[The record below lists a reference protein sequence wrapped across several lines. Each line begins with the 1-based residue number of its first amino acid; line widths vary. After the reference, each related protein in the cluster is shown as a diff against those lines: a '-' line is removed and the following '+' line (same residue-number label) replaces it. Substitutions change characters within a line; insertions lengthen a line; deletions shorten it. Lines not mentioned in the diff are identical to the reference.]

1 MSANYRNPQWLLPN
15 CKNLKLPGTGTSVG
29 SGLTEDRNSLYSMD
43 FDGGTSANKIVATGE
58 KFNFV
63 QQTGIFSVSCWIK
76 FDNYTSAT
84 LQSIC
89 HTDNGGKLQD
99 GFWLFYDNRS
109 VTGSAKRLGF
119 YLYGGN
125 SDASDLDLVAKE
137 NAFSDNNWH
146 HVAVIGSSAG
156 TYGTLTLYIDGSSV
170 ATRALLQS
178 SLTTD
183 TAYNDFTIGDY
194 NSNNGFDG
202 KIDEVAIWNSDQ
214 TSNIS
219 NIYNGGSPGNLMA
232 LSNKPYAYY
241 PLGEQARDNTEWQF
255 PNEVLQS
262 HVFDFDGSNDAIII
276 TDSASVDNILQSI
289 GNANSY
295 SFSFWINTTD
305 STSLGSPAW
314 YSDVCIL
321 ELRTQTGSG
330 TKCPFNIGMNGGKL
344 FFGRTPNHTTS
355 DQFFESTTLINTGE
369 WVHCGITIN
378 VNTLKFYIN
387 NSLDST
393 HTFTTATGDCSVGT
407 TTSNIQIGARTTNSG
422 ALSAFLNGE
431 LSNLAIWNS
440 DQSVNMANIYNNGAP
455 QSSYTVTPTAWYK
468 LNAATSSYDF
478 STSTWTI
485 TDSAGSNNGTST
497 TLPSTALVSSDLQF
511 ESPYS
516 NFSLNFDGTGDK
528 VDFGDSDVF
537 SFGDGV
543 TDSPLS
549 FSVWINL
556 ATLGAPHCVINKQTS
571 SSNGEYKI
579 YISTAGKIYIELA
592 NNGGEANG
600 ARGIQSGTNL
610 SIDQWYH
617 LAFTYDGRGGSSAY
631 DGMNLYINGSLDSST
646 DWSYLSY
653 TAMNNTNADFILGD
667 LITGGSN
674 TYDFN
679 GNLDEAAIFNKALT
693 QAEVSQIYNNG
704 YAADLTSLSPISWWR
719 LGEDA
724 YFVSNNITVP
734 NQISGAPNGTGAGTQ
749 TSILVA
755 DAPGSYASGAGTNLA
770 VEDRKGDAP
779 ESTANSLSFNMI
791 PTNRVSYP
799 AGYTP
804 TQADNVY
811 SMAFDGVNDY
821 FDAGN
826 PTELQF
832 TGAFSVSFW
841 MKGGPSGNEAMVS
854 KDNNASNPR
863 AFSIERT
870 SLYSGG
876 YFVIRDGTTA
886 YGVFVSSSD
895 DNYVNIG
902 DNNWHHIVGVYT
914 PSTSVA
920 LFIDG
925 NFVKSNTNSIPAS
938 VNFVNDNL
946 NIGRRPQSSGI
957 NYFNGNLDEVAI
969 FDYALSERQIK
980 QDVYDGTTTGKTADL
995 NNISN
1000 LKAPV
1005 AWYRMGD

>member
-15 CKNLKLPGTGTSVG
+15 CKNLKLPGTGTSVS
-29 SGLTEDRNSLYSMD
+29 SGLTEDRHSLYSMD
-43 FDGGTSANKIVATGE
+43 FDGSAHIDTGYTFTSLTSFSISAWFKSDDTATAAQAIVSSRI
-58 KFNFV
+58 N
-63 QQTGIFSVSCWIK
+63 
-76 FDNYTSAT
+76 
-84 LQSIC
+84 SI
-89 HTDNGGKLQD
+89 
-99 GFWLFYDNRS
+99 
-109 VTGSAKRLGF
+109 GSSQG
-119 YLYGGN
+119 
-125 SDASDLDLVAKE
+125 LDLNISSDFLFARIYNNGATQVTT
-137 NAFSDNNWH
+137 AFTDTAGWH
-146 HVAVIGSSAG
+146 HVAMTYNGTTLEMYLDGVSKGTATGVYTNSAANWLIGKWNAG
-156 TYGTLTLYIDGSSV
+156 ANYF
-170 ATRALLQS
+170 
-178 SLTTD
+178 
-183 TAYNDFTIGDY
+183 N
-194 NSNNGFDG
+194 G
-202 KIDEVAIWNSDQ
+202 KIDEVAIFNTALTLSEVQ
-214 TSNIS
+214 ALSTASAPANI
-219 NIYNGGSPGNLMA
+219 MA
-232 LSNKPYAYY
+232 LDKKPVAYY
-241 PLGEQARDNTEWQF
+241 PLGEQARVGGDANPNAGGSEWQF

-262 HVFDFDGSNDAIII
+262 QVFDFDGTNDYV
-276 TDSASVDNILQSI
+276 TASGVTMLNGL
-289 GNANSY
+289 NTM
-295 SFSFWINTTD
+295 SFSLWVKAASGAQADNYASILNIAD
-305 STSLGSPAW
+305 STTTEGQIIFSQNNTSNNFNFYVRTSAGYGTPATTGTGFLNGNW
-314 YSDVCIL
+314 RHVVGTYDGNNLKLYLDGAQVSNVS
-321 ELRTQTGSG
+321 RTG
-330 TKCPFNIGMNGGKL
+330 N
-344 FFGRTPNHTTS
+344 
-355 DQFFESTTLINTGE
+355 LI
-369 WVHCGITIN
+369 
-378 VNTLKFYIN
+378 
-387 NSLDST
+387 
-393 HTFTTATGDCSVGT
+393 TATGELNLGVSYDTINNFFNGNI
-407 TTSNIQIGARTTNSG
+407 SNV
-422 ALSAFLNGE
+422 
-431 LSNLAIWNS
+431 AIWDT
-440 DQSVNMANIYNNGAP
+440 DQSANIANIYNNGAP
-455 QSSYTVTPTAWYK
+455 QSSYTVTPTVWYK

-516 NFSLNFDGTGDK
+516 NFSLNFDGTGNK

-704 YAADLTSLSPISWWR
+704 YAADLTSLSPVSWWR

-724 YFVSNNITVP
+724 YFVNNFITVP

-821 FDAGN
+821 FDLNDNNIING
-826 PTELQF
+826 F
-832 TGAFSVSFW
+832 TSVSFSFW
-841 MKGGPSGNEAMVS
+841 VNITTLGSYDGILCSRNGIDYILIYIDNVSGSNFKINIQQNSTSGGSYTLTTSSTLTSGNWYNVICAGTVGG
-854 KDNNASNPR
+854 KWD
-863 AFSIERT
+863 
-870 SLYSGG
+870 LY
-876 YFVIRDGTTA
+876 I
-886 YGVFVSSSD
+886 
-895 DNYVNIG
+895 NG
-902 DNNWHHIVGVYT
+902 DNSGQVQGSNNITAITQSADFLIG
-914 PSTSVA
+914 S
-920 LFIDG
+920 DG
-925 NFVKSNTNSIPAS
+925 LTAGRY
-938 VNFVNDNL
+938 L
-946 NIGRRPQSSGI
+946 NGLI
-957 NYFNGNLDEVAI
+957 DEVAI
-969 FDYALSERQIK
+969 FDYVLSERQIK
-980 QDVYDGTTTGKTADL
+980 QDIYEGTTTGKTADL